1 MSSQVARQQ
10 QKMEENIFGAHA
22 PNVELKKLNL
32 SRETKSASS
41 RRGHFGYGSINW
53 G

>member
-10 QKMEENIFGAHA
+10 QKMEDNIFGAHA
-22 PNVELKKLNL
+22 PNVELKKQNL
-32 SRETKSASS
+32 WETKSAPS
-41 RRGHFGYGSINW
+41 RRGHLGYGSINW